1 MTKKAQLKRYLDKG
15 IKKIGFLDIETQG
28 SGFSANK
35 AYLVSWVLEEMDTKT
50 GKITTFYDI
59 FTKDEIKKANKLMI
73 KKPSLRTVR
82 PYDARILESLIEVMK
97 RQDLIVTHYGTWF
110 DIPMIRTR
118 AKMQNIPFITR
129 EDKIRFGDTW
139 KFARTGLKLDR
150 NTLDLTSKTMGVKQ
164 SKTKVDY
171 FWWQMA
177 TLGNKEA
184 LKYVL
189 HHNELD
195 VTITR
200 KTWFK
205 TEDSYPI
212 PARYY

>member
-1 MTKKAQLKRYLDKG
+1 MKKQLQRYAEKG
-15 IKKIGFLDIETQG
+15 INKIGFLDIETQG

-35 AYLVSWVLEEMDTKT
+35 AYLVSWVLEVLDVKT
-50 GKITTFYDI
+50 NKSTVYYDI
-59 FTKDEIKKANKLMI
+59 FNKDEIKKANKLMI

-82 PYDARILESLIEVMK
+82 PYDARILESLIDVMK
-97 RQDLIVTHYGTWF
+97 KCNLIITHYGTWF

-129 EDKIRFGDTW
+129 SDNIRFGDTW

-150 NTLDLTSKTMGVKQ
+150 NTLDLTSKTMGVRQ

-184 LKYVL
+184 LAYVL
-189 HHNELD
+189 DHNEKD
-195 VTITR
+195 VAITK